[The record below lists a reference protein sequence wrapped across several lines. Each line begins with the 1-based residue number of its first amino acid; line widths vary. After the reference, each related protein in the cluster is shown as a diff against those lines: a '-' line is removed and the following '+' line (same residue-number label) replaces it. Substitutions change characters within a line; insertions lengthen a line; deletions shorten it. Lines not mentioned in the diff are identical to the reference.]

1 MKIITK
7 KDKITVRIIKE
18 EDINNI
24 NDYIKRIILTLKRK
38 YKIDIFG
45 FYRVDVYQNS
55 KVGLIIDIIKEEDID
70 CFNDLLDL
78 KVNIKKNSPMYLK
91 FNDYF
96 LNEKK
101 DIQIIDNSFYISV
114 DNITKKEMLE
124 MIEFSEIVYQ
134 I

>member
-55 KVGLIIDIIKEEDID
+55 KVGLIIDIIKKEDID
-70 CFNDLLDL
+70 YFNDLLDL
-78 KVNIKKNSPMYLK
+78 KENIKKNSPMYLK

-134 I
+134 M

>member
-134 I
+134 M